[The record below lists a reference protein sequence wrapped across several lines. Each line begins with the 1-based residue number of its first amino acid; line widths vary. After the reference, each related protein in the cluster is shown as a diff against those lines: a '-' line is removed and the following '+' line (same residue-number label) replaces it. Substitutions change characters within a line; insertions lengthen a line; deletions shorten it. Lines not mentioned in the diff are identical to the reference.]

1 MECAA
6 LAGLGLDPDAA
17 AVALDHLLADGEANA
32 RSRVL
37 ALVMQALE
45 HHEDALEV
53 RRFDANAIVG
63 HDYLPFIFFLG
74 TRDVDAGHRCR
85 AKLEGVAD
93 QVLEELGYLRVVA
106 LHD

>member
-6 LAGLGLDPDAA
+6 LARLGLDPDAA
-17 AVALDHLLADGEANA
+17 AVALDHLLADGEANT

-53 RRFDANAIVG
+53 RRFDADAIVG
-63 HDYLPFIFFLG
+63 HDYFPFIFFFG
-74 TRDVDAGHRCR
+74 RRDVNARHGCR
-85 AKLEGVAD
+85 AKLEGVAN
-93 QVLEELGYLRVVA
+93 QVLEEL
-106 LHD
+106 

>member
-6 LAGLGLDPDAA
+6 LAGPRLDPDAA

-32 RSRVL
+32 RPRIL

-45 HHEDALEV
+45 NHEDPLEV
-53 RRFDANAIVG
+53 RRFDADAVVG
-63 HDYLPFIFFLG
+63 HHDLPFFFSLKR
-74 TRDVDAGHRCR
+74 RDVDAGHGCR

-93 QVLEELGYLRVVA
+93 QVLEELRDL
-106 LHD
+106 